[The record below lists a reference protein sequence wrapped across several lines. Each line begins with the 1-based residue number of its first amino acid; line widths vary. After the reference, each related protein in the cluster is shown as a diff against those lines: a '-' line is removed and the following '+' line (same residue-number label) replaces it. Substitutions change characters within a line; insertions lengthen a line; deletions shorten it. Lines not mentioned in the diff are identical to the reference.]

1 MMQALPAVIRDNL
14 SGILQFVTTG
24 LVVWV
29 WWSLRRIFVTRAGFD
44 AYKASVNAR
53 LEAIEERQY
62 NFTSALQK
70 IDSKLDALPTSDEVQ
85 RLVVALKES
94 EGDLKGIKA
103 QVEGLS
109 HATLRLERAMDMFTE
124 VHMRE
129 N

>member
-29 WWSLRRIFVTRAGFD
+29 WWSLRRIFVTRIGFD

-53 LEAIEERQY
+53 LEAIEGRQY
-62 NFTSALQK
+62 DLTSALQK
-70 IDSKLDALPTSDEVQ
+70 IDVKLDCLPTSEEVQ

-103 QVEGLS
+103 QMEGLS
-109 HATLRLERAMDMFTE
+109 HATVRLEKTVDMFTE
-124 VHMRE
+124 VHMR
-129 N
+129 